1 MIKTRFAPSPTG
13 KPHVGNIRTA
23 IFNYLHTKSKD
34 GKFILRIEDTDR
46 ERFIPGAVSYI
57 EESLRWL
64 GLAWDNEE
72 KIHQSKRLKIYQ
84 KYADRLLEEGK
95 AYKCFCSK
103 ERLTNLRQEQEK
115 QKLPPGYD
123 ACCRKL
129 TVGDIQKLEKEG
141 KIPVVRFKVPEN
153 PKEVVWDD
161 TIHGKVSIR
170 TDIQEDFIIMKS
182 DGYPTY
188 HFANIIDDHLMEIST
203 VIRGEEWIPSTPK
216 HILLYMSFGW
226 QPPKFAH
233 MPLIVGPDRKKL
245 SKRHGDTAIMDY
257 KENGYLADAIV
268 NFLALLGWND
278 GTTQELFAREEL
290 IKKFDLKRVGKSPA
304 VFDIERLN
312 WINGEKIRAMSIEDL
327 MKEVENFNAEFL
339 KGKDAKLAERALTV
353 MQTRMVT
360 LKDFT
365 ENSNFFFEGVK
376 YDPKL
381 LIFGKSTRENTL
393 KGLKSVLKALSSS
406 SVIPDSSLV
415 IPAEAGIQ
423 SYNKILLS
431 VVEAENLSNGDIFWP
446 VRVALSGQERSPS
459 PNEIMWALGK
469 AASEKRIEAAI
480 KSLGGDGGNQSFGK
494 K

>member
-233 MPLIVGPDRKKL
+233 MPLIVGRDGKKL
-245 SKRHGDTAIMDY
+245 GKRSGDTAIMDY
-257 KENGYLADAIV
+257 RERGYLADTML

-278 GTTQELFAREEL
+278 GTTQEIFTREEL
-290 IKKFDLKRVGKSPA
+290 IKKFDLHRVGKAPA
-304 VFDIERLN
+304 VFDLDRLN
-312 WINGEKIRAMSIEDL
+312 WINGEKIRAMKVDDL
-327 MKEVENFNAEFL
+327 IKEVASFNSNFMKN
-339 KGKDAKLAERALTV
+339 KDTDLFQRALTV

-365 ENSNFFFEGVK
+365 DGSGFFFEDIK
-376 YDPKL
+376 YDPRL
-381 LIFGKSTRENTL
+381 LIFKKSTQDDSL
-393 KGLKSVLKALSSS
+393 GGLKNVLELLGQTKGIKSPKDADKIMKKAVAS
-406 SVIPDSSLV
+406 
-415 IPAEAGIQ
+415 Q
-423 SYNKILLS
+423 S
-431 VVEAENLSNGDIFWP
+431 LSNGDVFWP
-446 VRVALSGQERSPS
+446 VRVALSGEEKSPS
-459 PNEIMWALGK
+459 PAELIWALGVEE
-469 AASEKRIEAAI
+469 SVKRIEAAI
-480 KSLGGDGGNQSFGK
+480 KLLED
-494 K
+494 